1 MYKALGKSNNGTIN
15 RCINEMKCR
24 CGNYISVDFRS
35 TVRLP
40 ICEMHS
46 NRKFMQ
52 ISALEQ

>member
-15 RCINEMKCR
+15 RCINVECR

-35 TVRLP
+35 TIRLP

-52 ISALEQ
+52 IWALEQ